1 MKDNK
6 NKGICI
12 RNAHL
17 HPNLSTSISDCEQ
30 YIYIVRTNRSSNRQK
45 AHRAPGRAKSVN
57 WSSHYGYNI
66 YLYTHTIEYTRDS
79 LR

>member
-17 HPNLSTSISDCEQ
+17 HPNLSTSISVREQ
-30 YIYIVRTNRSSNRQK
+30 YIYIAHTNRLSNRQK
-45 AHRAPGRAKSVN
+45 AHRAPDRAISVN
-57 WSSHYGYNI
+57 HYGCSI
-66 YLYTHTIEYTRDS
+66 YLYTHTTEYIRDS